1 MDVVEV
7 VGGIAATLTLAYV
20 IVTIIYIDKKMN
32 YVMEAFKKMDRM
44 MEEEVNAE
52 FGKAPKNEDPYSHI
66 PNEVREAKQKEID
79 EAFFK
84 KYEDWR
90 VSTSVERLTAG
101 NMNTKATFTEEI
113 FMSISDE
120 DVRSTEVQFQRY
132 LQDCKAFKIKEDLL
146 DRYEYHFF
154 LNNMT
159 GMMPPPIRVDL
170 KYELI
175 YPKTA
180 KYLPNPFKAAEKEF
194 EIKHFGEVLK

>member
-1 MDVVEV
+1 MQVELMDVVEV

-132 LQDCKAFKIKEDLL
+132 LQDCKAFKNKGRL
-146 DRYEYHFF
+146 
-154 LNNMT
+154 
-159 GMMPPPIRVDL
+159 IR
-170 KYELI
+170 
-175 YPKTA
+175 
-180 KYLPNPFKAAEKEF
+180 
-194 EIKHFGEVLK
+194 